1 MRTSETWVCLA
12 DGDRAQFYHCD
23 APGYALEPVIGFGLP
38 CNGRTFAGRLA
49 SQLDRAAR
57 DSLFLSLVLVGP
69 PAVLEEVEG
78 QMAPDTRGRVV
89 HEVGRNLCG
98 RSPRE
103 LEAHLCGV
111 LKH

>member
-23 APGYALEPVIGFGLP
+23 APGYGLEPVMGFGLP
-38 CNGRTFAGRLA
+38 QNGRTFAGRLA

-57 DSLFLSLVLVGP
+57 DSLFRTLVLVGP
-69 PAVLEEVEG
+69 QAVLAEVEG

-89 HEVGRNLCG
+89 GELERNLCG
-98 RSPRE
+98 CCPRE
-103 LEAHLCGV
+103 LETHLSGV
-111 LKH
+111 LRH